1 MTWRVG
7 LLIPSS
13 NAVMEVDFYRN
24 LPHDTT
30 LHTGR
35 MFLDDASTRC
45 QEQMLDRFLMAAAS
59 ALGTVRPDIVV
70 FDSANAVELRGKEY
84 ERRLGERI
92 GEVTGAITISV
103 RGAVIEALRAAR
115 ASGVAVV
122 TPGADHPNRR
132 MRADLEAEGM
142 TVTALHGMG
151 LSILESASVTPE
163 AVYSFVQSC
172 IGPRVPG
179 DVLFLADT
187 NFQAMGALS
196 LLKIT
201 YDVPIVTSNL
211 ATLQAVKQHVENLRE
226 RAMAR
231 LSS

>member
-1 MTWRVG
+1 MTWRIG

-30 LHTGR
+30 LHTSR
-35 MFLDDASTRC
+35 MFLGDASTRG
-45 QEQMLDRFLMAAAS
+45 QEQMLDRFLVASAS
-59 ALGTVRPDIVV
+59 ALSTVRPDIVV
-70 FDSANAVELRGKEY
+70 FDCANAVELRGKEY
-84 ERRLGERI
+84 VGRLVERI
-92 GEVTGAITISV
+92 GEVTGATAISV
-103 RGAVIEALRAAR
+103 RSAVIDALRGAR
-115 ASGVAVV
+115 ASSVAVV
-122 TPGADHPNRR
+122 TPGTDHSNRR
-132 MRADLEAEGM
+132 LRADLETEGM
-142 TVTALHGMG
+142 TVTAVHGMG

-163 AVYSFVQSC
+163 AVYSFVQSS

-187 NFQAMGALS
+187 NFQAMSALS

-226 RAMAR
+226 RAMTR